1 MRELMRD
8 VVADR
13 FGSVCDRDDTRQS
26 GFPVTVAKAKAK
38 VGNSNSIHDC
48 AHLKTQ

>member
-13 FGSVCDRDDTRQS
+13 FGSVCDRDDTWLS
-26 GFPVTVAKAKAK
+26 GFPVVVAKAK